1 MRRRAAGPIVGA
13 SLGYGPYC
21 LWSMRTCGRRV
32 PLDGQPWFIAIK
44 QTLAG
49 WLIERD
55 ILWPFNTNAPWFL
68 LTHYPRQND
77 VFNWLD
83 GGLLITYIIGTGLI
97 YGTALIAL
105 LALANLCLG
114 KWRSARLHH
123 L

>member
-1 MRRRAAGPIVGA
+1 MRRVICARGAADIETPSRSRGVHLRMKSCGWANRRRIAGIR
-13 SLGYGPYC
+13 SLLPMVY
-21 LWSMRTCGRRV
+21 
-32 PLDGQPWFIAIK
+32 
-44 QTLAG
+44 AG

-97 YGTALIAL
+97 
-105 LALANLCLG
+105 
-114 KWRSARLHH
+114 
-123 L
+123 